1 MPKYSC
7 AVFDLDGTILD
18 TLDDLTAAVN
28 HAMTMFGHPVH
39 SRDAVRRMI
48 GSGVRVLIAQAL
60 GGGAAD
66 EEVDAALTAFRE
78 YYAAHID
85 VFTREYAGT
94 TAMLQRLKAAGVKL
108 CVCSNKYNAAVQE
121 LIATH
126 FPGLFDAVVGEGGN
140 IPRKPDP
147 AGALKVIADVGAET
161 ADACFIGDS
170 YNDWKT
176 ARNAKL
182 DCIIVTWGFGDRD
195 EMIALQPD
203 VLCDTMAQL
212 EAAILG

>member
-1 MPKYSC
+1 MPKYTC

-28 HAMTMFGHPVH
+28 HAMTATGRPTHPKE
-39 SRDAVRRMI
+39 AVRRMI
-48 GSGVRVLIAQAL
+48 GNGVRVLIARAL
-60 GGGAAD
+60 GEGAAD
-66 EEVDAALTAFRE
+66 GDVETALALFRE
-78 YYAAHID
+78 YYASHID
-85 VFTREYAGT
+85 VYTREYAGVT
-94 TAMLQRLKAAGVKL
+94 EMLNRLKAAGVKV

-126 FPGLFDAVVGEGGN
+126 FPGLFDAVIGEGGD

-147 AGALKVIADVGAET
+147 AGALHVISLAG
-161 ADACFIGDS
+161 ADAAHTCFIGDS

-176 ARNAKL
+176 ARNANL
-182 DCIIVTWGFGDRD
+182 DSIIVTWGFGDRD

-203 VLCDTMAQL
+203 VLCDTMDEL
-212 EAAILG
+212 ENAILG